1 MFPKH
6 KPHTLGF
13 SRFCCISTYYACSYD
28 SDSLPFQQ
36 QTPKQR
42 QDSRGCR
49 LYSVVCHLAQ
59 TFWNPVPTSGGL
71 RPASF
76 FLKKKRQN
84 DWVSTRSYLFW
95 AWIVTILARLLLT
108 VNHVGVSREVGTSF
122 HLWETLTHALML
134 RFIPNQVFCL
144 IADAK
149 ISNAPPEPFHSGQ
162 LKHTTSNQ

>member
-76 FLKKKRQN
+76 FLKKKKAEWLSFDQKLFILSVDCDDSGSITTHGESRRRLPRSRNLFPPVGNTDPRADVAIYPQSGLLS
-84 DWVSTRSYLFW
+84 DCWCEDFERTPWTLPLGST
-95 AWIVTILARLLLT
+95 
-108 VNHVGVSREVGTSF
+108 
-122 HLWETLTHALML
+122 ETY
-134 RFIPNQVFCL
+134 N
-144 IADAK
+144 K
-149 ISNAPPEPFHSGQ
+149 
-162 LKHTTSNQ
+162 